1 MTINDYQ
8 DWTKTTAI
16 YPPERAMDYL
26 VAGLCSEAGE
36 VAGKYKKIIRD
47 KDGIVD
53 VQDSYDIVSELSDV
67 LWYVARIADTVGWDM
82 SDVIDVNVS
91 KLTDRQE
98 RDAIG
103 GSGDVR

>member
-1 MTINDYQ
+1 MDVNSYQ

-47 KDGIVD
+47 KDGIID
-53 VQDSYDIVSELSDV
+53 VQDSYELVSELGDC
-67 LWYVARIADTVGWDM
+67 LYYIARLADTVGWDL
-82 SDVIDVNVS
+82 SDVVDINVA
-91 KLTDRQE
+91 KLTDRAS
-98 RDAIG
+98 RNCLT
-103 GSGDVR
+103 GSGDTR

>member
-1 MTINDYQ
+1 MTVNEYQ
-8 DWTKTTAI
+8 DFTKTTAI
-16 YPPERAMDYL
+16 YPEDRAMDYL

-47 KDGIVD
+47 KDGIID
-53 VQDSYDIVSELSDV
+53 VQDSYQIVSELGDC
-67 LWYVARIADTVGWDM
+67 LYYIARLAETIGWDM

-98 RDAIG
+98 RDVLS
-103 GSGDVR
+103 GSGDGR

>member
-1 MTINDYQ
+1 MDVNSYQ
-8 DWTKTTAI
+8 DWTKSTAI
-16 YPPERAMDYL
+16 YPEDRAMDYL
-26 VAGLCSEAGE
+26 IVGLCSEAGE

-53 VQDSYDIVSELSDV
+53 VQDSYELISELGDV
-67 LWYVARIADTVGWDM
+67 LWYVTRIADTVGWDM

-98 RDAIG
+98 RDVIG
-103 GSGDVR
+103 GNGDTR

>member
-1 MTINDYQ
+1 MDVNSYQ
-8 DWTKTTAI
+8 DFTKTTAI

-47 KDGIVD
+47 KGGIID
-53 VQDSYDIVSELSDV
+53 VQDSYELISELGDI

-82 SDVIDVNVS
+82 ADVIDGNAS

-98 RDAIG
+98 RDVIG
-103 GSGDVR
+103 GSGDGR